1 MSARQLRDAF
11 FRTPCNV
18 TIDKQLYR
26 VVKKLDNGSF
36 GQVYRGHLL
45 HQEDKVVA
53 IKVMSHERIKMTK
66 QSKRIEEEINLHSHI
81 NTKNV
86 NWLHE
91 NEPGIVKLF
100 THDHKVKIRKK
111 LYKCIVMEFCE
122 GGHLNSYLRG
132 HPMELLSEI
141 ESFYFFQQI
150 MRSLECLHKQHI
162 IHRDIKPQNL
172 LLSYR
177 RGGRPI
183 LKLCDFGLAKRL
195 SHSTATTHSMCGT
208 PNYVAPEIVNA
219 EGHSYGADIWSAGI
233 VLYIMLVKHH
243 QPPFETG
250 NIQLTMAK
258 VRDNEVDIP
267 TYLSKECQ
275 SFLSQLLIKN
285 KSKRITI
292 YQLKQHIW
300 YRRHKIKLIQYTK
313 DSDEYVGEYHDFGT
327 DMTTSFNVL
336 ESNKHQNDIV
346 LFQELKRKL
355 FGELSQQYID
365 RKSNPSKFPIM
376 LQYIQHNKYLLDDTL
391 DNVKLFAL

>member
-1 MSARQLRDAF
+1 
-11 FRTPCNV
+11 
-18 TIDKQLYR
+18 
-26 VVKKLDNGSF
+26 
-36 GQVYRGHLL
+36 
-45 HQEDKVVA
+45 
-53 IKVMSHERIKMTK
+53 MTK

-300 YRRHKIKLIQYTK
+300 YRRHKIKLSELINRQLKPLNTLHLRKYK
-313 DSDEYVGEYHDFGT
+313 KKFMNLGYVYEIDNNGCACLTWGGRQHDDFSM
-327 DMTTSFNVL
+327 DV
-336 ESNKHQNDIV
+336 D
-346 LFQELKRKL
+346 
-355 FGELSQQYID
+355 
-365 RKSNPSKFPIM
+365 
-376 LQYIQHNKYLLDDTL
+376 
-391 DNVKLFAL
+391 